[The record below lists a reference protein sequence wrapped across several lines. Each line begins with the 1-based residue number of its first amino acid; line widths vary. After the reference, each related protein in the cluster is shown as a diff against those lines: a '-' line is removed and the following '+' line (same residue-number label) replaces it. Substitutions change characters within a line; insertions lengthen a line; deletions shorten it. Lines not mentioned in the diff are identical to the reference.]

1 MLVGCVFDEAT
12 AAADSLDE
20 PSAGELVPS
29 RGMSRLPPGQRYP
42 SPEAALAAHWGYDS
56 FRGIQ
61 PEVIASVMAGRD
73 ALALMP
79 TGGGKSLCYQVPALV
94 RTGVCVVVSPLIALM
109 KDQVQALQSKGVR
122 AAALYAGLSR
132 REQEAIYDRAQFG
145 GLDLLYLSPER
156 LLSDWT
162 RIRLRQTKV
171 SLFAVDE
178 AHCISQWGHDFRP
191 AYRKIVEIREH
202 MPDVPVL
209 ALTATATAKVA
220 DDICEQLGFGL
231 NAQRH
236 TMSFARANLVY
247 AVRGTED
254 KLAKLVSTLQAVSG
268 SAVVYVNTRGRTR
281 QVSQELVRRNIS
293 AGFYHAGLDIAGRDA
308 AQAAWLKDQT
318 RVIVATNAFGMG
330 IDKPNVRLVVHL
342 DMPNNLEA
350 YFQEAGRAGR
360 DGQRAYALLLYRD
373 YDGKDLVRKHSAA
386 HPGPADIKRIY
397 HMLGSYCNLAIG
409 AGEGAEY
416 EFDVAAFAKNYQLD
430 GMLCLTALKTLQ
442 TEGVIYLTEAVYRPA
457 MVHLLADREELYDF
471 CLRSPKLEKLIQ
483 LLLRTHQGIQDDAV
497 YLKEHDLARHLG
509 MTVGDLRSQFQLL
522 HRQKMLEYREQGELP
537 LLTWIKPRAS
547 AEHLALDWA
556 KLRER
561 EKVTQQKLDAAIAY
575 ASTQACRSQQLL
587 RYFGDAAGVCGQC
600 DVCLAERA
608 KPAAAAPGE
617 ELDRYTFKLSALLR
631 RDPLTPANIMA
642 SFEQRHHPQV
652 SAALRAMLDG
662 GIAEESAGKIVLRA
676 AA

>member
-1 MLVGCVFDEAT
+1 
-12 AAADSLDE
+12 
-20 PSAGELVPS
+20 
-29 RGMSRLPPGQRYP
+29 MSRLPPGQRYP
-42 SPEAALAAHWGYDS
+42 SPEAALEAHWGYGS

-61 PEVIASVMAGRD
+61 ADVIASVLAGRD

-79 TGGGKSLCYQVPALV
+79 TGGGKSLCYQVPALM
-94 RTGVCVVVSPLIALM
+94 REGVCVVVSPLIALM

-145 GLDLLYLSPER
+145 GLELLYLSPER

-162 RIRLRQTKV
+162 RVRLQQTKV

-191 AYRKIVEIREH
+191 AYRKIVEVREH
-202 MPDVPVL
+202 MPHVPVL
-209 ALTATATAKVA
+209 ALTATATPQVA
-220 DDICEQLGFGL
+220 DDICGQLGFGL

-236 TMSFARANLVY
+236 SMSFGRDNLVY

-254 KLAKLVSTLQAVSG
+254 KLQKLVAALQAVPG

-281 QVSQELVRRNIS
+281 QVSQELRRRHIP
-293 AGFYHAGLDIAGRDA
+293 AGFYHAGLTIEERDA
-308 AQAAWLKDQT
+308 AQAAWLRDET

-373 YDGKDLVRKHSAA
+373 YDGQDLIRKHEVA
-386 HPGPADIKRIY
+386 HPSPADVKRIY
-397 HMLGSYCNLAIG
+397 HMLGSYCNLALG

-416 EFDVAAFAKNYQLD
+416 EFDIAAFAKNYQLD
-430 GMLCLTALKTLQ
+430 GMLCVTALKTLQ
-442 TEGVIYLTEAVYRPA
+442 TEGVIYLSDAVYRPA
-457 MVHLLADREELYDF
+457 MVHLLASREELYDF

-483 LLLRTHQGIQDDAV
+483 LLLRTHQGIQEDAV

-509 MTVGDLRSQFQLL
+509 MTVHDLRGQFQLL

-537 LLTWIKPRAS
+537 LLTWTKPRAP

-561 EKVTQQKLDAAIAY
+561 EATREAKLRSAIAY
-575 ASTQACRSQQLL
+575 ASAGTCRAQQLL
-587 RYFGDAAGVCGQC
+587 RYFGDEGPVCGQC
-600 DVCLAERA
+600 DVCVAQRA
-608 KPAAAAPGE
+608 AGQTPEPQDLE
-617 ELDRYTFKLSALLR
+617 RYTFKVSALLR
-631 RDPLTPANIMA
+631 RDPLTPANILA
-642 SFEQRHHPQV
+642 SFERRHHPQV
-652 SAALRAMLDG
+652 SAAIRAMLDG
-662 GIAEESAGKIVLRA
+662 GVVEESAGKIVLRA